1 MKLSRT
7 VNPVIGPPPTL
18 GFAKRSMG
26 VGRMVKQ
33 EHAGG
38 REVAPIGAGWQV
50 PQALPVGL
58 HLLLLGWLLLIQP
71 VGAFQERQVTVG
83 SGEWA
88 LPGTLMLPDGAGPFP
103 VVVLVHGSGAHD
115 RDETIGPNKP
125 FRDLAWGLASQQ
137 VATLRYEKRTK
148 AYAKK
153 IASILT
159 TFTANDETV
168 DDAVAAVAFLRRVPE
183 IQATQIYVLGHSFG
197 GMMIPRIGRQDPH
210 IAGFIIFAG
219 NTRALDQMLLEQM
232 SYLFS
237 LDGTLTPA
245 EQAQLDQANKEVAK
259 IRDPNL
265 SLNTPPP
272 ILGAG
277 ARYWLDLRD
286 YHPQEEAKAL
296 AQPLLI
302 VQGGRDYQVTLEDF
316 HQWQS
321 ALSARHDVTFKLY
334 PSLNHLFME
343 GEGKSTPAEYAVAG
357 HMAPSV
363 IRDIA
368 NWVKRRAQHPEQAH
382 AASSAP

>member
-7 VNPVIGPPPTL
+7 VN
-18 GFAKRSMG
+18 
-26 VGRMVKQ
+26 
-33 EHAGG
+33 
-38 REVAPIGAGWQV
+38 
-50 PQALPVGL
+50 
-58 HLLLLGWLLLIQP
+58 LLLLGWLLLIQP

-103 VVVLVHGSGAHD
+103 VVVLVHGSGPHD

-197 GMMIPRIGRQDPH
+197 GMMIPRIGRRDPH
-210 IAGFIIFAG
+210 IAGCIIFAG
-219 NTRALDQMLLEQM
+219 NTRALDQMLLAQM

-237 LDGTLTPA
+237 LDGTVTPA
-245 EQAQLDQANKEVAK
+245 EQAQLDQANTEVAK

-265 SLNTPPP
+265 SPNTPPP

-277 ARYWLDLRD
+277 ARYWLDLRS
-286 YHPQEEAKAL
+286 YRPHEEAKAL

-302 VQGGRDYQVTLEDF
+302 VQGGRDYQVTSEDF

-321 ALSARHDVTFKLY
+321 ALSPRQDVTFKLY

-357 HMAPSV
+357 HMASSV
-363 IRDIA
+363 IKDMA
-368 NWVKRRAQHPEQAH
+368 NWIKRRNLRPEQAH
-382 AASSAP
+382 AVSRAP